1 MIRPRI
7 SKNDID
13 QQILQAA
20 QSAGTGEPDPIMA
33 SSAPPGIGMIQ
44 PKGQWKWEQPPAITD
59 PNQAIDSII
68 DQFDQTK
75 DNIVKLMVAGISVE
89 EIVTTVTFN
98 AFMEGQVNPD
108 VAELI
113 KPALTLYLMKLA
125 DDVDA
130 PFKLYAEDPQSNEI
144 SDVELFRTMKQRN
157 PEMFT
162 QLKENVNQGLR
173 MAKAKPV
180 EQPQQR
186 QQAPQ
191 NFLKMGDV

>member
-1 MIRPRI
+1 MLKPRI
-7 SKNDID
+7 SKNEID

-33 SSAPPGIGMIQ
+33 ASAPPGIGITQ
-44 PKGQWKWEQPPAITD
+44 PKGQWQWEQPPLITD
-59 PNQAIDSII
+59 PNQAIDAIVE
-68 DQFDQTK
+68 QFDMVK
-75 DNIVKLMVAGISVE
+75 DNVVKLMIAGISVE
-89 EIVTTVTFN
+89 EIVQTTVFN
-98 AFMEGQVNPD
+98 AFIEGKFSPD

-144 SDVELFRTMKQRN
+144 DDVELFRTMKQRN

-173 MAKAKPV
+173 MAKAEPV
-180 EQPQQR
+180 EQPQQK

-191 NFLKMGDV
+191 NFLEMGDV

>member
-1 MIRPRI
+1 MVKPRI
-7 SKNDID
+7 SKNEID

-33 SSAPPGIGMIQ
+33 ASAPPGIGMTQ
-44 PKGQWKWEQPPAITD
+44 PKGQWQWEQPPLMTD
-59 PNQAIDSII
+59 PNQAIDAIV
-68 DQFDQTK
+68 DQFDMVK
-75 DNIVKLMVAGISVE
+75 DNIVKLMIAGISVE
-89 EIVTTVTFN
+89 EIVQTTVFN
-98 AFMEGQVNPD
+98 AFMEGKFSPD

-113 KPALTLYLMKLA
+113 KPALSLYLMKLA

-144 SDVELFRTMKQRN
+144 DDVELFRTMKQRN

-173 MAKAKPV
+173 MAKAEPV
-180 EQPQQR
+180 EQLQQK

-191 NFLKMGDV
+191 NFLEMGDV

>member
-1 MIRPRI
+1 
-7 SKNDID
+7 
-13 QQILQAA
+13 
-20 QSAGTGEPDPIMA
+20 MA
-33 SSAPPGIGMIQ
+33 TLFVPVVFAT
-44 PKGQWKWEQPPAITD
+44 ITLH
-59 PNQAIDSII
+59 P
-68 DQFDQTK
+68 TPT
-75 DNIVKLMVAGISVE
+75 LRLL
-89 EIVTTVTFN
+89 TVTFN

-191 NFLKMGDV
+191 NFLEMGDVEMVLPLAALLGLAVGGGAVTGYAGEVQRKKVKAEEDVSQKYP